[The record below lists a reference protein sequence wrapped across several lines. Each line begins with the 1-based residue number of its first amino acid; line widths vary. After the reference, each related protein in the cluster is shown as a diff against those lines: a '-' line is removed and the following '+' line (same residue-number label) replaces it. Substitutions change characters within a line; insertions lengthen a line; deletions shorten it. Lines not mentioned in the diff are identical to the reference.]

1 MKTGGTAIL
10 RRTLVRNRGRL
21 GIGTVLVCLH
31 QVAETLVPI
40 SIGVIVDR
48 AVATGDVFALV
59 VWLCA
64 LALLFLVLTAAW
76 RYGARFIVVAMQN
89 EAHRLRM
96 EVAHRILDP
105 RGVRTD
111 LRAGELLSVSTS
123 DADRAAWIADI
134 TPRAAAALTAAI
146 GSAIALLL
154 IDVPLGL
161 AVLIGTPV
169 ILGLL
174 QLAAP
179 LITRRATDQQAA
191 VARASAMATDLVSGL
206 RPLRGIGAEVPAS
219 RRYRAASRDALGA
232 TLHTAKSS
240 AVFAGVSMTVSALLA
255 VGVAGF
261 AGWFALE
268 GRITIGELITVVGLS
283 QFFIEPLGV
292 LAGLPGFLA
301 LARASADR
309 LALVLDAEPLLP
321 AGSGRTLDGSEL
333 SLTGVSYR
341 SLSGLD
347 LRVTPGE
354 LLGVVAYRPQ
364 DAEALAA
371 LLSGQIPPDRYDGEL
386 TVGGVRLSDADLSH
400 ARRTLLVEPHNGDL
414 FSGTV
419 ASNVTAGRP
428 GATPSEVQAALSAS
442 AAVDVVDAHP
452 EGLDHEVA
460 DRGSSL
466 SGGQRQR
473 VALARALV
481 AQSPVMVLHDPTTAV
496 DAVTEH
502 TIAGGIADLRHRT
515 VALDPTSPTVAGR
528 QTTILITSSP
538 ALLSVTDRVVVLD
551 DGTVAGEGTHSQL
564 ATENANYRQ
573 AVLR

>member
-48 AVATGDVFALV
+48 AVATGDVFALT

-89 EAHRLRM
+89 EAHQLRM

-105 RGVRTD
+105 RGVRTE

-206 RPLRGIGAEVPAS
+206 RPLRGIGAEVSAS

-321 AGSGRTLDGSEL
+321 AGAGRTLDGSEL

-371 LLSGQIPPDRYDGEL
+371 LLSGQVPPDRYDGEL

-428 GATPSEVQAALSAS
+428 GATASEVHAALSAS
-442 AAVDVVDAHP
+442 AAVDVVEAHP

-502 TIAGGIADLRHRT
+502 AIAGGIADLRHRG
-515 VALDPTSPTVAGR
+515 SPDR

>member
-10 RRTLVRNRGRL
+10 RRTLVRNRVRL

-48 AVATGDVFALV
+48 AVATGDVFALS

-76 RYGARFIVVAMQN
+76 RFGARFIVVAMQN
-89 EAHRLRM
+89 EAHQLRM

-146 GSAIALLL
+146 GSAVALLL

-169 ILGLL
+169 FLGLL

-206 RPLRGIGAEVPAS
+206 RPLRGIGAEVSAS
-219 RRYRAASRDALGA
+219 RRYRTASREALGA

-255 VGVAGF
+255 VGVAGV

-341 SLSGLD
+341 SLNAVD

-354 LLGVVAYRPQ
+354 LLGIVAYRPQ

-371 LLSGQIPPDRYDGEL
+371 LLSGQVPPDRYDGEL
-386 TVGGVRLSDADLSH
+386 TVGGVQLSDADLAQ
-400 ARRTLLVEPHNGDL
+400 ARRALLVEPHNGDL

-419 ASNVTAGRP
+419 ASNVTAGRS
-428 GATPSEVQAALSAS
+428 GATASEVQAALTAS
-442 AAVDVVDAHP
+442 AAVDVVEAHP

-502 TIAGGIADLRHRT
+502 TIAGGIADLRHR
-515 VALDPTSPTVAGR
+515 ASAGS

-551 DGTVAGEGTHSQL
+551 DGTVVGEGTHSQL

>member
-1 MKTGGTAIL
+1 MRTGGTAIL
-10 RRTLVRNRGRL
+10 YRSLVRNRGRL
-21 GIGTVLVCLH
+21 GIGTVLVCAH
-31 QVAETLVPI
+31 QVAETLVPVL
-40 SIGVIVDR
+40 IGVIVDR
-48 AVATGDVFALV
+48 AVATGDVFALT

-64 LALLFLVLTAAW
+64 LALLFLVLTVSW
-76 RYGARFIVVAMQN
+76 RFGARFVVVAMQN
-89 EAHRLRM
+89 EAHQLRM
-96 EVAHRILDP
+96 EVAHKILDP

-111 LRAGELLSVSTS
+111 LRSGELLSVSTS

-134 TPRAAAALTAAI
+134 APRAAAALTAAI
-146 GSAIALLL
+146 GSAIALLV

-161 AVLIGTPV
+161 LVLIGTPV

-179 LITRRATDQQAA
+179 LITRRATEQQAA

-206 RPLRGIGAEVPAS
+206 RPLRGIGAEGPAS
-219 RRYRAASRDALGA
+219 RRYRKASREALDA

-240 AVFAGVSMTVSALLA
+240 AVFTGVSMTVSALLA
-255 VGVAGF
+255 VGVAGV

-283 QFFIEPLGV
+283 QFFIEPLGE
-292 LAGLPGFLA
+292 LAGLPGLLA
-301 LARASADR
+301 IARASAGR
-309 LALVLDAEPLLP
+309 LALVLDAQPMLP
-321 AGSGRTLDGSEL
+321 AGSGQTLDGSEL
-333 SLTGVSYR
+333 RLTGVSYR
-341 SLSGLD
+341 SLSAVD
-347 LRVTPGE
+347 LQVAPGE
-354 LLGVVAYRPQ
+354 LLGIVAYRPQ

-371 LLSGQIPPDRYDGEL
+371 LLSGQVPPDRYDGEL
-386 TVGGVRLSDADLSH
+386 TVGGVRLSDADLAQ

-414 FSGTV
+414 FSGTL

-428 GATPSEVQAALSAS
+428 DAVSSEVQAALVAS
-442 AAVDVVDAHP
+442 AAGDVVEIHP
-452 EGLDHEVA
+452 AGLDHEVA

-481 AQSPVMVLHDPTTAV
+481 SRSPVMVLHDPTTAV

-502 TIAGGIADLRHRT
+502 AIARGIADLRHRDS
-515 VALDPTSPTVAGR
+515 ARG
-528 QTTILITSSP
+528 QTTILVTSSP

-551 DGTVAGEGTHSQL
+551 GGMVIAEGVHAQL
-564 ATENANYRQ
+564 VKEDAHYRQ
-573 AVLR
+573 AVVR

>member
-10 RRTLVRNRGRL
+10 RRTLVRNRVRL

-48 AVATGDVFALV
+48 AVATGDVFALAA
-59 VWLCA
+59 WLCA

-76 RYGARFIVVAMQN
+76 RFGARFIVVAMQN
-89 EAHRLRM
+89 EAHQLRM

-146 GSAIALLL
+146 GSAVALLL

-206 RPLRGIGAEVPAS
+206 RPLRGIGAEVSAS
-219 RRYRAASRDALGA
+219 RRYRTASREALGA

-255 VGVAGF
+255 VGVAGV

-341 SLSGLD
+341 SLSAVD
-347 LRVTPGE
+347 LQVTPGE

-371 LLSGQIPPDRYDGEL
+371 LLSGQVPPDRYDGEL
-386 TVGGVRLSDADLSH
+386 TVGGVRLSDADLAQ
-400 ARRTLLVEPHNGDL
+400 ARRALLVEPHNGDL

-428 GATPSEVQAALSAS
+428 GATAAEVQAALSAS
-442 AAVDVVDAHP
+442 AAVDVVEAHP

-502 TIAGGIADLRHRT
+502 TIAGGIADLRHRGS
-515 VALDPTSPTVAGR
+515 ADG

-551 DGTVAGEGTHSQL
+551 DGTVVGEGTHSQL

>member
-10 RRTLVRNRGRL
+10 RRTLVRNRVRL

-48 AVATGDVFALV
+48 AVATGDVFALS

-76 RYGARFIVVAMQN
+76 RFGARFIVVAMQN
-89 EAHRLRM
+89 EAHQLRM

-146 GSAIALLL
+146 GSAVALLL

-206 RPLRGIGAEVPAS
+206 RPLRGIGAEVSAS
-219 RRYRAASRDALGA
+219 RRYRTASREALGA

-255 VGVAGF
+255 VGVAGV

-341 SLSGLD
+341 SLSAVD
-347 LRVTPGE
+347 LQVTPGE

-371 LLSGQIPPDRYDGEL
+371 LLSGQVPPDRYDGEL
-386 TVGGVRLSDADLSH
+386 TVGGVRLSDADLAQ
-400 ARRTLLVEPHNGDL
+400 ARRALLVEPHNGDL

-428 GATPSEVQAALSAS
+428 GATAAEVQAALSAS
-442 AAVDVVDAHP
+442 AAVDVVEAHP

-502 TIAGGIADLRHRT
+502 TIAGGIADLRHRGS
-515 VALDPTSPTVAGR
+515 ADR

-551 DGTVAGEGTHSQL
+551 DGTVVGEGTHSQL

>member
-10 RRTLVRNRGRL
+10 RRTLVRNRVRL

-48 AVATGDVFALV
+48 AVATGDVFALAA
-59 VWLCA
+59 WLCA

-76 RYGARFIVVAMQN
+76 RFGARFIVVAMQN
-89 EAHRLRM
+89 EAHQLRM

-105 RGVRTD
+105 RGVRTA

-146 GSAIALLL
+146 GSAVALLL

-206 RPLRGIGAEVPAS
+206 RPLRGIGAEVSAS
-219 RRYRAASRDALGA
+219 RRYRTASREALGA

-255 VGVAGF
+255 VGVAGV

-309 LALVLDAEPLLP
+309 LALVLDAEPLVP

-333 SLTGVSYR
+333 SLTRVSYR
-341 SLSGLD
+341 SLSAVD

-371 LLSGQIPPDRYDGEL
+371 LLSGQVPPDRYDGEL
-386 TVGGVRLSDADLSH
+386 TVGGVRLSDADLAL

-428 GATPSEVQAALSAS
+428 GATASEVQAALSAS
-442 AAVDVVDAHP
+442 AAVDVVEAHP

-502 TIAGGIADLRHRT
+502 TIAGGIADLRHRGS
-515 VALDPTSPTVAGR
+515 ADR

-551 DGTVAGEGTHSQL
+551 DGTVVGEGTHSQL

>member
-10 RRTLVRNRGRL
+10 RRTLVRNRVRL

-48 AVATGDVFALV
+48 AVATGDVFALAA
-59 VWLCA
+59 WLCA

-76 RYGARFIVVAMQN
+76 RFGARFIVVAMQN
-89 EAHRLRM
+89 EAHQLRM

-146 GSAIALLL
+146 GSAVALLL

-206 RPLRGIGAEVPAS
+206 RPLRGIGAEVSAS
-219 RRYRAASRDALGA
+219 RRYRTSSREALGA

-255 VGVAGF
+255 VGVAGV

-333 SLTGVSYR
+333 SLSGVSYR
-341 SLSGLD
+341 SLSALD

-371 LLSGQIPPDRYDGEL
+371 LLSGQVPPDRYDGEL
-386 TVGGVRLSDADLSH
+386 TVGGVRLSDADLAQ
-400 ARRTLLVEPHNGDL
+400 ARRALLVEPHNGDL

-428 GATPSEVQAALSAS
+428 GATASEVQAALSAS
-442 AAVDVVDAHP
+442 AAVDVVEAHP

-502 TIAGGIADLRHRT
+502 TIAGGIADLRHR
-515 VALDPTSPTVAGR
+515 DSEDR

-551 DGTVAGEGTHSQL
+551 DGTVVGEGTHSQL

>member
-10 RRTLVRNRGRL
+10 RRTLVRNRVRL

-48 AVATGDVFALV
+48 AVATGDVFALA

-76 RYGARFIVVAMQN
+76 RFGARFIVVAMQN
-89 EAHRLRM
+89 EAHQLRM

-146 GSAIALLL
+146 GSAVALLL

-161 AVLIGTPV
+161 AVLVGTPV

-206 RPLRGIGAEVPAS
+206 RPLRGIGAEVSAS
-219 RRYRAASRDALGA
+219 RRYRTASREALGA

-255 VGVAGF
+255 VGVAGV

-341 SLSGLD
+341 SLNAVD

-354 LLGVVAYRPQ
+354 LLGIVAYRPQ

-371 LLSGQIPPDRYDGEL
+371 LLSGQVPPDRYDGEL
-386 TVGGVRLSDADLSH
+386 TVGGVRLSDADLAQ
-400 ARRTLLVEPHNGDL
+400 ARRALLVEPHNGDL

-428 GATPSEVQAALSAS
+428 GATASEVQAALTAS
-442 AAVDVVDAHP
+442 AAVDVVEAHP

-502 TIAGGIADLRHRT
+502 TIAGGIADLRHRGS
-515 VALDPTSPTVAGR
+515 ADR

-551 DGTVAGEGTHSQL
+551 DGTVVGEGTHSQL

>member
-1 MKTGGTAIL
+1 VKTGGTAIL
-10 RRTLVRNRGRL
+10 RRTLVRNRVRL

-48 AVATGDVFALV
+48 AVATGDVFALA

-76 RYGARFIVVAMQN
+76 RFGARFIVVAMQN
-89 EAHRLRM
+89 EAHQLRM

-146 GSAIALLL
+146 GSAVALLL

-206 RPLRGIGAEVPAS
+206 RPLRGIGAEVSAS
-219 RRYRAASRDALGA
+219 RRYRTASRDALGA

-255 VGVAGF
+255 VGVAGV

-333 SLTGVSYR
+333 SLSGVSYR
-341 SLSGLD
+341 SLSALD

-371 LLSGQIPPDRYDGEL
+371 LLSGQVPPDRYDGEL
-386 TVGGVRLSDADLSH
+386 TVGGVRLSDADLAQ
-400 ARRTLLVEPHNGDL
+400 ARRALLVEPHNGDL

-419 ASNVTAGRP
+419 ASNVTASRP
-428 GATPSEVQAALSAS
+428 GATASEVQAALSAS
-442 AAVDVVDAHP
+442 AAVDVVEAHP

-502 TIAGGIADLRHRT
+502 TIAGGIADLRHR
-515 VALDPTSPTVAGR
+515 DSEDR

-551 DGTVAGEGTHSQL
+551 DGTVVGEGTHSQL

>member
-10 RRTLVRNRGRL
+10 RRTLVRNRVRL

-48 AVATGDVFALV
+48 AVATGDVFALA

-76 RYGARFIVVAMQN
+76 RFGARFIVVAMQN
-89 EAHRLRM
+89 EAHQLRM
-96 EVAHRILDP
+96 EVAHRILDS

-146 GSAIALLL
+146 GSAVALLL

-206 RPLRGIGAEVPAS
+206 RPLRGIGAEVSAS
-219 RRYRAASRDALGA
+219 RRYRTASREALGA

-255 VGVAGF
+255 VGVAGV

-341 SLSGLD
+341 SLNAVD

-371 LLSGQIPPDRYDGEL
+371 LLSGQVPPDRYDGEL
-386 TVGGVRLSDADLSH
+386 TVGGVRLSDADLAQ
-400 ARRTLLVEPHNGDL
+400 ARRALLVEPHNGDL

-428 GATPSEVQAALSAS
+428 GATASEVQAALTAS
-442 AAVDVVDAHP
+442 AAVDVVEAHP

-473 VALARALV
+473 VALARALA

-502 TIAGGIADLRHRT
+502 TIAGGIADLRHR
-515 VALDPTSPTVAGR
+515 ASAGS

-551 DGTVAGEGTHSQL
+551 DGTVVGEGTHSQL

>member
-10 RRTLVRNRGRL
+10 RRTLVRNRVRL

-48 AVATGDVFALV
+48 AVATGDVFALA

-76 RYGARFIVVAMQN
+76 RFGARFIVVAMQN
-89 EAHRLRM
+89 EAHQLRM

-146 GSAIALLL
+146 GSAVALLL

-206 RPLRGIGAEVPAS
+206 RPLRGIGAEVSAS
-219 RRYRAASRDALGA
+219 RRYRTASRDALGA

-255 VGVAGF
+255 VGVAGV

-333 SLTGVSYR
+333 SLSGVSYR
-341 SLSGLD
+341 SLSALD

-371 LLSGQIPPDRYDGEL
+371 LLSGQVPPDRYDGEL
-386 TVGGVRLSDADLSH
+386 TVGGVRLSDADLAQ
-400 ARRTLLVEPHNGDL
+400 ARRALLVEPHNGDL

-428 GATPSEVQAALSAS
+428 GATAAEVQAALSAS
-442 AAVDVVDAHP
+442 AAVDVVEAHP

-502 TIAGGIADLRHRT
+502 TIAGGIADLRHRGS
-515 VALDPTSPTVAGR
+515 ADG

-551 DGTVAGEGTHSQL
+551 DGTVVGEGTHSQL

>member
-1 MKTGGTAIL
+1 M
-10 RRTLVRNRGRL
+10 
-21 GIGTVLVCLH
+21 LVCLH

-48 AVATGDVFALV
+48 AVATGDVFALA

-76 RYGARFIVVAMQN
+76 RFGARFIVVAMQN
-89 EAHRLRM
+89 EAHQLRM

-146 GSAIALLL
+146 GSAVALLL

-206 RPLRGIGAEVPAS
+206 RPLRGIGAEVSAS
-219 RRYRAASRDALGA
+219 RRYRTSSREALGA

-255 VGVAGF
+255 VGVAGV

-341 SLSGLD
+341 SLSALD

-371 LLSGQIPPDRYDGEL
+371 LLSGQVPPDRYDGEL
-386 TVGGVRLSDADLSH
+386 TVGGVRLSDADLAQ
-400 ARRTLLVEPHNGDL
+400 ARRALLVEPHNGDL

-428 GATPSEVQAALSAS
+428 GATASEVQAALSAS
-442 AAVDVVDAHP
+442 AAVDVVEAHP
-452 EGLDHEVA
+452 EGLDHDVA

-502 TIAGGIADLRHRT
+502 TIAGGIADLRHRGS
-515 VALDPTSPTVAGR
+515 ADR

-551 DGTVAGEGTHSQL
+551 DGTVVGEGTHSQL

>member
-10 RRTLVRNRGRL
+10 RRTLVRNRVRL

-48 AVATGDVFALV
+48 AVATGDVFALA

-76 RYGARFIVVAMQN
+76 RFGARFIVVAMQN
-89 EAHRLRM
+89 EAHQLRM

-146 GSAIALLL
+146 VSAVALLL

-206 RPLRGIGAEVPAS
+206 RPLRGIGAEVSAS
-219 RRYRAASRDALGA
+219 RRYRTASREALGA

-255 VGVAGF
+255 VGVAGV

-341 SLSGLD
+341 SLNAVD

-354 LLGVVAYRPQ
+354 LLGIVAYRPQ

-371 LLSGQIPPDRYDGEL
+371 LLSGQVPPDRYDGEL
-386 TVGGVRLSDADLSH
+386 TVGGVRLSDADLAQ
-400 ARRTLLVEPHNGDL
+400 ARRALLVEPHNGDL

-428 GATPSEVQAALSAS
+428 GATASEVQAALTAS
-442 AAVDVVDAHP
+442 AAVDVVEAHP

-502 TIAGGIADLRHRT
+502 TIAGGIADLRHQ
-515 VALDPTSPTVAGR
+515 ASAGS

-551 DGTVAGEGTHSQL
+551 DGTVVGEGTHSQL

>member
-10 RRTLVRNRGRL
+10 RRTLVRNRVRL

-48 AVATGDVFALV
+48 AVATGDVFALA

-64 LALLFLVLTAAW
+64 LALLFLVPTAAW
-76 RYGARFIVVAMQN
+76 RFGARFIVVAMQN
-89 EAHRLRM
+89 EAHQLRM

-146 GSAIALLL
+146 GSAVALLL

-206 RPLRGIGAEVPAS
+206 RPLRGIGAEVSAS
-219 RRYRAASRDALGA
+219 RRYRTASREALGA

-255 VGVAGF
+255 VGVAGV

-333 SLTGVSYR
+333 SLTRVSYR
-341 SLSGLD
+341 SLSAVD

-371 LLSGQIPPDRYDGEL
+371 LLSGQVPPDRYEGEL
-386 TVGGVRLSDADLSH
+386 TVGGVRLSDADLAL
-400 ARRTLLVEPHNGDL
+400 ARRALLVEPHNGDL

-428 GATPSEVQAALSAS
+428 GATASEVQAALSAS
-442 AAVDVVDAHP
+442 AAVDVVEAHP

-502 TIAGGIADLRHRT
+502 TIAGGIADLRHRGS
-515 VALDPTSPTVAGR
+515 ADR

-551 DGTVAGEGTHSQL
+551 DGTVVGEGTHSQL

>member
-10 RRTLVRNRGRL
+10 LRTLVRNRVRL

-48 AVATGDVFALV
+48 AVATGDVFALA

-76 RYGARFIVVAMQN
+76 RFGARFIVVAMQN
-89 EAHRLRM
+89 EAHQLRM

-146 GSAIALLL
+146 GSAVALLL

-206 RPLRGIGAEVPAS
+206 RPLRGIGADVSAS
-219 RRYRAASRDALGA
+219 RRYRTASREALGA

-255 VGVAGF
+255 VGVAGV

-341 SLSGLD
+341 SLSALD

-371 LLSGQIPPDRYDGEL
+371 LLSGQVPPDRYDGEL
-386 TVGGVRLSDADLSH
+386 TVGGVRLSDADLAQ
-400 ARRTLLVEPHNGDL
+400 ARRALLVEPHNGDL

-428 GATPSEVQAALSAS
+428 GATASDVQAALSAS
-442 AAVDVVDAHP
+442 AAVDVVEIHP
-452 EGLDHEVA
+452 EGLEHEVA

-502 TIAGGIADLRHRT
+502 TIAGGIADLRHRGS
-515 VALDPTSPTVAGR
+515 ADR

-551 DGTVAGEGTHSQL
+551 DGTVVGEGTHSQL

>member
-10 RRTLVRNRGRL
+10 RRTLVRNRVRL

-48 AVATGDVFALV
+48 AVATGDVFALA

-76 RYGARFIVVAMQN
+76 RFGARFIVVAMQN
-89 EAHRLRM
+89 EAHQLRM

-146 GSAIALLL
+146 GSAVALLL

-206 RPLRGIGAEVPAS
+206 RPLRGIGAEVSAS
-219 RRYRAASRDALGA
+219 RRYRTASREALGA

-255 VGVAGF
+255 VGVAGV

-309 LALVLDAEPLLP
+309 LALVLDAEPLVP
-321 AGSGRTLDGSEL
+321 AGSGRTFDGSEL

-341 SLSGLD
+341 SLNAVD

-354 LLGVVAYRPQ
+354 LLGIVAYRPQ

-371 LLSGQIPPDRYDGEL
+371 LLSGQVPPDRYDGEL
-386 TVGGVRLSDADLSH
+386 TVGGVRLSDADLAQ
-400 ARRTLLVEPHNGDL
+400 ARRALLVEPHNGDL

-428 GATPSEVQAALSAS
+428 GAAASEVQAALTAS
-442 AAVDVVDAHP
+442 AAVDVVEAHP
-452 EGLDHEVA
+452 EGLEHEVA

-502 TIAGGIADLRHRT
+502 TIAGGIADLRHR
-515 VALDPTSPTVAGR
+515 ASAGS

-551 DGTVAGEGTHSQL
+551 DGTVVGEGTHSQL

>member
-1 MKTGGTAIL
+1 VKTGGTAIL
-10 RRTLVRNRGRL
+10 LRTLVRNRVRL

-48 AVATGDVFALV
+48 AVATGDVFALA

-76 RYGARFIVVAMQN
+76 RFGARFIVVAMQN
-89 EAHRLRM
+89 EAHQLRM

-146 GSAIALLL
+146 GSAVALLL

-206 RPLRGIGAEVPAS
+206 RPLRGIGAEVSAS
-219 RRYRAASRDALGA
+219 RRYRTASRDALGA

-255 VGVAGF
+255 VGVAGV

-333 SLTGVSYR
+333 SLSGVSYR
-341 SLSGLD
+341 SLSALD

-371 LLSGQIPPDRYDGEL
+371 LLSGQVPPDRYDGEL
-386 TVGGVRLSDADLSH
+386 TVGGVRLSDADLAQ
-400 ARRTLLVEPHNGDL
+400 ARRALLVEPHNGDL

-428 GATPSEVQAALSAS
+428 GATASEVQAALSAS
-442 AAVDVVDAHP
+442 AAVDVVEAHP

-502 TIAGGIADLRHRT
+502 TIAGGIADLRHR
-515 VALDPTSPTVAGR
+515 DSEDR

-551 DGTVAGEGTHSQL
+551 DGTVVGEGTHSQL

>member
-10 RRTLVRNRGRL
+10 RRTLVRNRVRL

-48 AVATGDVFALV
+48 AVATGDVFALA

-76 RYGARFIVVAMQN
+76 RFGARFIVVAMQN
-89 EAHRLRM
+89 EAHQLRM

-146 GSAIALLL
+146 GSAVALLL

-206 RPLRGIGAEVPAS
+206 RPLRGIGAEVSAS
-219 RRYRAASRDALGA
+219 RRYRTASREALGA

-255 VGVAGF
+255 VGVAGV

-341 SLSGLD
+341 SLNAVD

-354 LLGVVAYRPQ
+354 LLGIVAYRPQ

-371 LLSGQIPPDRYDGEL
+371 LLSGQVPPDRYDGEL
-386 TVGGVRLSDADLSH
+386 TVGGVRLSDADLAL
-400 ARRTLLVEPHNGDL
+400 ARRALLVEPHNGDL

-428 GATPSEVQAALSAS
+428 GATASEVQAALTAS
-442 AAVDVVDAHP
+442 AAVDVVEAHP

-502 TIAGGIADLRHRT
+502 TIAGGIADLRHRGS
-515 VALDPTSPTVAGR
+515 ADR

-551 DGTVAGEGTHSQL
+551 DGTVVGEGTHSQL

>member
-48 AVATGDVFALV
+48 AVATGDVFALA

-89 EAHRLRM
+89 EAHQLRM

-105 RGVRTD
+105 RGVRTE

-206 RPLRGIGAEVPAS
+206 RPLRGIGAEVSAS

-371 LLSGQIPPDRYDGEL
+371 LLSGQVPPDRYDGEL

-428 GATPSEVQAALSAS
+428 GATASEVHAALSAS
-442 AAVDVVDAHP
+442 AAVDVVEAHP

-502 TIAGGIADLRHRT
+502 AIAGGIADLRHRG
-515 VALDPTSPTVAGR
+515 SPDR

>member
-10 RRTLVRNRGRL
+10 RRTLVRNRVRL

-48 AVATGDVFALV
+48 AVATGDVFALAA
-59 VWLCA
+59 WLCA

-76 RYGARFIVVAMQN
+76 RFGARFIVVAMQN
-89 EAHRLRM
+89 EAHQLRM

-146 GSAIALLL
+146 GSAVALLL

-206 RPLRGIGAEVPAS
+206 RPLRGIGAEVSAS
-219 RRYRAASRDALGA
+219 RRYRTASREALGA

-255 VGVAGF
+255 VGVAGV

-309 LALVLDAEPLLP
+309 LALVLDAEPLVP

-333 SLTGVSYR
+333 SLTRVSYR
-341 SLSGLD
+341 SLSAVD

-371 LLSGQIPPDRYDGEL
+371 LLSGQVPPDRYDGEL
-386 TVGGVRLSDADLSH
+386 TVGGVRLSDADLAL

-428 GATPSEVQAALSAS
+428 GATASEVQAALSAS
-442 AAVDVVDAHP
+442 AAVDVVEAHP

-502 TIAGGIADLRHRT
+502 TIAGGIADLRHRGS
-515 VALDPTSPTVAGR
+515 ADR

-551 DGTVAGEGTHSQL
+551 DGTVVGEGTHSQL

>member
-10 RRTLVRNRGRL
+10 RRTLVRNRVRL

-48 AVATGDVFALV
+48 AVATGDVFALA

-76 RYGARFIVVAMQN
+76 RFGARFIVVAMQN
-89 EAHRLRM
+89 EAHQLRM

-146 GSAIALLL
+146 GSAVALLL

-206 RPLRGIGAEVPAS
+206 RPLRGIGAEVSAS
-219 RRYRAASRDALGA
+219 RRYRTASREALGA

-255 VGVAGF
+255 VGVAGV

-341 SLSGLD
+341 SLSAVD
-347 LRVTPGE
+347 LQVTPGE

-371 LLSGQIPPDRYDGEL
+371 LLSGQVPPDRYDGEL
-386 TVGGVRLSDADLSH
+386 TVGGVRLSDADLAQ
-400 ARRTLLVEPHNGDL
+400 ARRALLVEPHNGDL

-428 GATPSEVQAALSAS
+428 GATAAEVQAALSAS
-442 AAVDVVDAHP
+442 AAVDVVEAHP

-502 TIAGGIADLRHRT
+502 TIAGGIADLRHRGS
-515 VALDPTSPTVAGR
+515 ADR

-551 DGTVAGEGTHSQL
+551 DGTVVGEGTHSQL

>member
-10 RRTLVRNRGRL
+10 RRTLVRNRVRL

-48 AVATGDVFALV
+48 AVATGDVFALA

-76 RYGARFIVVAMQN
+76 RFGARFIVVAMQN
-89 EAHRLRM
+89 EAHQLRM

-146 GSAIALLL
+146 GSAVALLL

-169 ILGLL
+169 FLGLL

-206 RPLRGIGAEVPAS
+206 RPLRGIGAEVSAS
-219 RRYRAASRDALGA
+219 RRYRTASREALGA

-240 AVFAGVSMTVSALLA
+240 AVFAGASMTVSALLA
-255 VGVAGF
+255 VGVAGV

-341 SLSGLD
+341 SLNAVD

-354 LLGVVAYRPQ
+354 LLGIVAYRPQ

-371 LLSGQIPPDRYDGEL
+371 LLSGQVPPDRYDGEL
-386 TVGGVRLSDADLSH
+386 TVGGVQLSDADLAQ
-400 ARRTLLVEPHNGDL
+400 ARRALLVEPHNGDL

-419 ASNVTAGRP
+419 ASNVTAGRS
-428 GATPSEVQAALSAS
+428 GATASEVQAALTAS
-442 AAVDVVDAHP
+442 AAVDVVEAHP

-502 TIAGGIADLRHRT
+502 TIAGGIADLRHR
-515 VALDPTSPTVAGR
+515 ASAGS

-551 DGTVAGEGTHSQL
+551 DGTVVGEGTHSQL

>member
-10 RRTLVRNRGRL
+10 LRTLVRNRVRL

-48 AVATGDVFALV
+48 AVATGDVFALA

-76 RYGARFIVVAMQN
+76 RFGARFIVVAMQN
-89 EAHRLRM
+89 EAHQLRM

-146 GSAIALLL
+146 GSAVALLL

-169 ILGLL
+169 LLGLL

-206 RPLRGIGAEVPAS
+206 RPLRGIGAEVSAS
-219 RRYRAASRDALGA
+219 RRYRTASRDALGA

-240 AVFAGVSMTVSALLA
+240 AVFAGVSMTVGALLA
-255 VGVAGF
+255 VGVAGV

-333 SLTGVSYR
+333 SLSGVSYR
-341 SLSGLD
+341 SLSALD
-347 LRVTPGE
+347 LRVTAGE

-371 LLSGQIPPDRYDGEL
+371 LLSGQVPPDRYDGEL
-386 TVGGVRLSDADLSH
+386 TVGGVRLSDADLAQ
-400 ARRTLLVEPHNGDL
+400 ARRALLVEPHNGDL

-428 GATPSEVQAALSAS
+428 GATASEVQAALSAS
-442 AAVDVVDAHP
+442 AAVDVVEAHP

-502 TIAGGIADLRHRT
+502 TIAGGIADLRHR
-515 VALDPTSPTVAGR
+515 ASEDR

-551 DGTVAGEGTHSQL
+551 DGTVVGEGTHSQL

>member
-10 RRTLVRNRGRL
+10 RRTLVRNRVRL

-48 AVATGDVFALV
+48 AVATGDVFALA

-76 RYGARFIVVAMQN
+76 RFGARFIVVAMQN
-89 EAHRLRM
+89 EAHQLRM

-146 GSAIALLL
+146 GSAVALLL

-206 RPLRGIGAEVPAS
+206 RPLRGIGAEVSAS
-219 RRYRAASRDALGA
+219 RRYRTASREALGA

-255 VGVAGF
+255 VGVAGV

-341 SLSGLD
+341 SLSAVD
-347 LRVTPGE
+347 LQVTPGE

-371 LLSGQIPPDRYDGEL
+371 LLSGQVPPDRYDGEL
-386 TVGGVRLSDADLSH
+386 TVGGVRLSDADLAQ
-400 ARRTLLVEPHNGDL
+400 ARRALLVEPHNGDL

-428 GATPSEVQAALSAS
+428 GATAAEVQAALSAS
-442 AAVDVVDAHP
+442 AAVDVVEAHP

-481 AQSPVMVLHDPTTAV
+481 PQSPVMVLHDPTTAE
-496 DAVTEH
+496 DADTEH
-502 TIAGGIADLRHRT
+502 PIAGGIADLRHR
-515 VALDPTSPTVAGR
+515 ASAGS

-551 DGTVAGEGTHSQL
+551 DGTVVGEGTHSQL

>member
-10 RRTLVRNRGRL
+10 LRTLVRNRVRL

-48 AVATGDVFALV
+48 AVATGDVFALA

-76 RYGARFIVVAMQN
+76 RFGARFIVVAMQN
-89 EAHRLRM
+89 EAHQLRM

-146 GSAIALLL
+146 GSAVALLL

-206 RPLRGIGAEVPAS
+206 RPLRGIGAEVSAS
-219 RRYRAASRDALGA
+219 RRYRTASRDALGA

-255 VGVAGF
+255 VGVAGV

-333 SLTGVSYR
+333 SLSGVSYR
-341 SLSGLD
+341 SLSALD

-371 LLSGQIPPDRYDGEL
+371 LLSGQVPPDRYDGEL
-386 TVGGVRLSDADLSH
+386 TVGGVRLSDADLAQ
-400 ARRTLLVEPHNGDL
+400 ARRALLVEPHNGDL

-428 GATPSEVQAALSAS
+428 GATASEVQAALSAS
-442 AAVDVVDAHP
+442 AAVDVVEAHP

-502 TIAGGIADLRHRT
+502 TIAGGIADLRHR
-515 VALDPTSPTVAGR
+515 DSEDR

-551 DGTVAGEGTHSQL
+551 DGTVVGEGTHSQL

>member
-10 RRTLVRNRGRL
+10 LRTLVRNRVRL

-40 SIGVIVDR
+40 AIGVIVDR
-48 AVATGDVFALV
+48 AVATGDVFALA

-76 RYGARFIVVAMQN
+76 RFGARFIVVAMQN
-89 EAHRLRM
+89 EAHQLRM

-146 GSAIALLL
+146 GSAVALLL

-206 RPLRGIGAEVPAS
+206 RPLRGIGAEVSAS
-219 RRYRAASRDALGA
+219 RRYRTSSREALGA

-255 VGVAGF
+255 VGVAGL

-341 SLSGLD
+341 SLSALD

-371 LLSGQIPPDRYDGEL
+371 LLSGQVPPDRYDGEL
-386 TVGGVRLSDADLSH
+386 TVGGVRLSDADLAQ
-400 ARRTLLVEPHNGDL
+400 ARRALLVEPHNGDL

-428 GATPSEVQAALSAS
+428 GATASEVQAALSAS
-442 AAVDVVDAHP
+442 AAVDVVEAHP
-452 EGLDHEVA
+452 EGLDHDVA

-502 TIAGGIADLRHRT
+502 TIAGGIADLRHRGS
-515 VALDPTSPTVAGR
+515 ADR

-551 DGTVAGEGTHSQL
+551 DGTVVGEGTHSQL

>member
-10 RRTLVRNRGRL
+10 LRTLVRNRVRL

-48 AVATGDVFALV
+48 AVATGDVFALA

-76 RYGARFIVVAMQN
+76 RFGARFIVVAMQN
-89 EAHRLRM
+89 EAHQLRM

-146 GSAIALLL
+146 GSAVALLL

-206 RPLRGIGAEVPAS
+206 RPLRGIGAEVSAS
-219 RRYRAASRDALGA
+219 RRYRTSSREALGA

-255 VGVAGF
+255 VGVAGV

-341 SLSGLD
+341 SLSALD

-371 LLSGQIPPDRYDGEL
+371 LLSGQVPPDRYDGEL
-386 TVGGVRLSDADLSH
+386 TVGGVRLSDADLAQ
-400 ARRTLLVEPHNGDL
+400 ARRALLVEPHNGDL

-428 GATPSEVQAALSAS
+428 GATASEVQAALSAS
-442 AAVDVVDAHP
+442 AAVDVVEAHP
-452 EGLDHEVA
+452 EGLDHDVA

-502 TIAGGIADLRHRT
+502 TIAGGIADLRHRGS
-515 VALDPTSPTVAGR
+515 ADR

-551 DGTVAGEGTHSQL
+551 DGTVVGEGTHSQL

>member
-10 RRTLVRNRGRL
+10 RRTLVRNRVRL

-48 AVATGDVFALV
+48 AVATGDVFALA

-76 RYGARFIVVAMQN
+76 RFGARFIVVAMQN
-89 EAHRLRM
+89 EAHQLRM

-146 GSAIALLL
+146 GSAVALLL

-206 RPLRGIGAEVPAS
+206 RPLRGIGAEVSAS
-219 RRYRAASRDALGA
+219 RRYRTASREALGA

-255 VGVAGF
+255 VGVAGV

-333 SLTGVSYR
+333 SLTRVSYR
-341 SLSGLD
+341 SLSAVD

-371 LLSGQIPPDRYDGEL
+371 LLSGQVPPDRYEGEL
-386 TVGGVRLSDADLSH
+386 TVGGVRLSDADLAL

-428 GATPSEVQAALSAS
+428 GATASEVQAALSAS
-442 AAVDVVDAHP
+442 AAVDVVEAHP

-502 TIAGGIADLRHRT
+502 TIAGGIADLRHRGS
-515 VALDPTSPTVAGR
+515 ADR

-551 DGTVAGEGTHSQL
+551 DGTVVGEGTHSQL

>member
-1 MKTGGTAIL
+1 VKTGGTAIL
-10 RRTLVRNRGRL
+10 LRTLVRNRVRL

-40 SIGVIVDR
+40 AIGVIVDR
-48 AVATGDVFALV
+48 AVATGDVFALA

-76 RYGARFIVVAMQN
+76 RFGARFIVVAMQN
-89 EAHRLRM
+89 EAHQLRM

-146 GSAIALLL
+146 GSAVALLL

-206 RPLRGIGAEVPAS
+206 RPLRGIGAEVSAS
-219 RRYRAASRDALGA
+219 RRYRTSSREALGA

-255 VGVAGF
+255 VGVAGL

-341 SLSGLD
+341 SLSALD

-371 LLSGQIPPDRYDGEL
+371 LLSGQVPPDRYDGEL
-386 TVGGVRLSDADLSH
+386 TVGGVRLSDADLAQ
-400 ARRTLLVEPHNGDL
+400 ARRALLVEPHNGDL

-428 GATPSEVQAALSAS
+428 GATASEVQAALSAS
-442 AAVDVVDAHP
+442 AAVDVVEAHP
-452 EGLDHEVA
+452 EGLDHDVA

-502 TIAGGIADLRHRT
+502 TIAGGIADLRHRGS
-515 VALDPTSPTVAGR
+515 ADR

-551 DGTVAGEGTHSQL
+551 DGTVVGEGTHSQL

>member
-1 MKTGGTAIL
+1 VKTGGTAIL
-10 RRTLVRNRGRL
+10 RRTLVRNRVRL

-48 AVATGDVFALV
+48 AVATGDVFALA

-76 RYGARFIVVAMQN
+76 RFGARFIVVAMQN
-89 EAHRLRM
+89 EAHQLRM

-146 GSAIALLL
+146 GSAVALLL

-206 RPLRGIGAEVPAS
+206 RPLRGIGAEVSAS
-219 RRYRAASRDALGA
+219 RRYRTASREALGA

-255 VGVAGF
+255 VGVAGV

-341 SLSGLD
+341 SLSAVD
-347 LRVTPGE
+347 LQVTPGE

-371 LLSGQIPPDRYDGEL
+371 LLSGQVPPDRYDGEL
-386 TVGGVRLSDADLSH
+386 TVGGVRLSDADLAQ
-400 ARRTLLVEPHNGDL
+400 ARRALLVEPHNGDL

-428 GATPSEVQAALSAS
+428 GATAAEVQAALSAS
-442 AAVDVVDAHP
+442 AAVDVVEAHP

-502 TIAGGIADLRHRT
+502 TIAGGIADLRHRGS
-515 VALDPTSPTVAGR
+515 ADR

-551 DGTVAGEGTHSQL
+551 DGTVVGEGTHSQL

>member
-48 AVATGDVFALV
+48 AVATGDLLALA

-89 EAHRLRM
+89 EAHQLRM

-206 RPLRGIGAEVPAS
+206 RPLRGIGAEVSAS

-321 AGSGRTLDGSEL
+321 AGAGRTLDGSEL

-371 LLSGQIPPDRYDGEL
+371 LLSGQVPPDRYDGEL
-386 TVGGVRLSDADLSH
+386 TVGGVRLSDADLAH

-428 GATPSEVQAALSAS
+428 GAPAAEVHAALSAS
-442 AAVDVVDAHP
+442 AAVDVVEAHP

-502 TIAGGIADLRHRT
+502 TIAGGIADLRHRSG
-515 VALDPTSPTVAGR
+515 AHG

-551 DGTVAGEGTHSQL
+551 DGTVVGEGTHPQL

>member
-48 AVATGDVFALV
+48 AVATGDVFALT

-89 EAHRLRM
+89 EAHQLRM

-105 RGVRTD
+105 RGVRTE

-206 RPLRGIGAEVPAS
+206 RPLRGIGAEVSAS

-371 LLSGQIPPDRYDGEL
+371 LLSGQVPPDRYDGEL

-428 GATPSEVQAALSAS
+428 GATASEVHAALSAS
-442 AAVDVVDAHP
+442 AAVDVVEAHP

-502 TIAGGIADLRHRT
+502 TIAGGIADLRHRG
-515 VALDPTSPTVAGR
+515 SPDR

-564 ATENANYRQ
+564 ATENANYSQ

>member
-10 RRTLVRNRGRL
+10 RRALVRNRARL
-21 GIGTVLVCLH
+21 GIGTVLVCAH

-48 AVATGDVFALV
+48 AVATGDVYALS
-59 VWLCA
+59 VWLCV
-64 LALLFLVLTAAW
+64 LAFLFLVLTVSW
-76 RYGARFIVVAMQN
+76 RYGARFVVVAMQN
-89 EAHRLRM
+89 EAHQLRM

-134 TPRAAAALTAAI
+134 APRAAAALTAAI
-146 GSAIALLL
+146 GSAIALLV

-161 AVLIGTPV
+161 VVLVGTPL

-206 RPLRGIGAEVPAS
+206 RPLRGIGAERSASQRYRTAS
-219 RRYRAASRDALGA
+219 REALGA

-255 VGVAGF
+255 VGVAGV

-309 LALVLDAEPLLP
+309 LALILDARPMLP
-321 AGSGRTLDGSEL
+321 IGSGHALDGSEL

-341 SLSGLD
+341 SLRAVD
-347 LRVTPGE
+347 LQVVPGE
-354 LLGVVAYRPQ
+354 LLGIVAYRPQ

-371 LLSGQIPPDRYDGEL
+371 LLSGQIPPDCYDGEL
-386 TVGGVRLSDADLSH
+386 TVGGVRLSDADLAQ
-400 ARRTLLVEPHNGDL
+400 ARRALLVEPHNGDL
-414 FSGTV
+414 FSGTL

-428 GATPSEVQAALSAS
+428 DAMPSEVRAALTAS
-442 AAVDVVDAHP
+442 AAIDVVEAHP
-452 EGLDHEVA
+452 EGLDREVA

-481 AQSPVMVLHDPTTAV
+481 ARSPVMVLHDPTTAV

-502 TIAGGIADLRHRT
+502 AIARGIADLRHRDIAT
-515 VALDPTSPTVAGR
+515 R

-538 ALLSVTDRVVVLD
+538 ALLFVTDRVVVLD
-551 DGTVAGEGTHSQL
+551 VGAVVAEGVHAQL
-564 ATENANYRQ
+564 TTENANYRRV
-573 AVLR
+573 VLR

>member
-10 RRTLVRNRGRL
+10 RRTLVRNRVRL

-48 AVATGDVFALV
+48 AVATGDVFALA

-76 RYGARFIVVAMQN
+76 RFGARFIVVAMQN
-89 EAHRLRM
+89 EAHQLRM

-105 RGVRTD
+105 RGVHTD

-146 GSAIALLL
+146 GSAVALLL

-174 QLAAP
+174 QVAAP

-206 RPLRGIGAEVPAS
+206 RPLRGIGAEVSAS
-219 RRYRAASRDALGA
+219 RRYRTASREALGA

-255 VGVAGF
+255 VGVAGV

-341 SLSGLD
+341 SLNAVD

-354 LLGVVAYRPQ
+354 LLGILAYRPQ

-371 LLSGQIPPDRYDGEL
+371 LLSGQVPPDRYDGEL
-386 TVGGVRLSDADLSH
+386 TVGGVRLSDADLAQ
-400 ARRTLLVEPHNGDL
+400 ARRALLVEPHNGDL

-419 ASNVTAGRP
+419 ASNVTAGRS
-428 GATPSEVQAALSAS
+428 GAAASEVQAALTAS
-442 AAVDVVDAHP
+442 AAVDVVEAHP

-502 TIAGGIADLRHRT
+502 TIAGGIADLRHR
-515 VALDPTSPTVAGR
+515 ASAGSL
-528 QTTILITSSP
+528 TTILITSSP

-551 DGTVAGEGTHSQL
+551 DGTVVGEGTHSQL

>member
-48 AVATGDVFALV
+48 AVATGDMLALA

-76 RYGARFIVVAMQN
+76 RYGARFIVVAMQG
-89 EAHRLRM
+89 EAHQLRM

-206 RPLRGIGAEVPAS
+206 RPLRGIGAEVSAS
-219 RRYRAASRDALGA
+219 RRYRTASRDALGA

-283 QFFIEPLGV
+283 QFFVEPLGV

-321 AGSGRTLDGSEL
+321 AGAGRTPDGSEL

-371 LLSGQIPPDRYDGEL
+371 LLSGQVPPDRYDGEL
-386 TVGGVRLSDADLSH
+386 TVGGVRLSDADLAH

-428 GATPSEVQAALSAS
+428 GASAADVHAALSAS
-442 AAVDVVDAHP
+442 AAVDVVEAHP

-502 TIAGGIADLRHRT
+502 TIAGGIADLRHRSG
-515 VALDPTSPTVAGR
+515 APR

-551 DGTVAGEGTHSQL
+551 DGTVVGEGTHPQL

>member
-48 AVATGDVFALV
+48 AVATGDVFALA

-89 EAHRLRM
+89 EAHQLRM

-105 RGVRTD
+105 RGVRTE

-206 RPLRGIGAEVPAS
+206 RPLRGIGAEVSAS

-371 LLSGQIPPDRYDGEL
+371 LLSGQVPPDRYDGEL

-428 GATPSEVQAALSAS
+428 GATASEVHAALSAS
-442 AAVDVVDAHP
+442 AAVDVVEAHP

-502 TIAGGIADLRHRT
+502 AIAGGIADLRHRG
-515 VALDPTSPTVAGR
+515 SPDR

-564 ATENANYRQ
+564 ATENANYSQ

>member
-48 AVATGDVFALV
+48 AVATGDVFALT

-89 EAHRLRM
+89 EAHQLRM

-105 RGVRTD
+105 RGVRTE

-206 RPLRGIGAEVPAS
+206 RPLRGIGAEVSAS

-371 LLSGQIPPDRYDGEL
+371 LLSGQVPPDRYDGEL

-428 GATPSEVQAALSAS
+428 GAAASEVHAALSAS
-442 AAVDVVDAHP
+442 AAVDVVEAHP

-502 TIAGGIADLRHRT
+502 AIAGGIADLRHRG
-515 VALDPTSPTVAGR
+515 SPDR